1 MAKRNY
7 PNDYYAWYNDDDRI
21 AILERVTST
30 DSSQTHRE
38 VWDSFQS
45 SGDLSGTITGV
56 TRSSSTA
63 TYTTSAAHGLADN
76 DRVSIAGTTNFNDD
90 DLSSQTVTVTGFST
104 TTFGMTL
111 SAASG
116 ATESGL
122 SATFTSLFVD
132 DGLRL
137 TYHSK
142 YSPVSAITDD
152 LKTSSGLDSGMHHA
166 LVNYVKCRLFQD
178 MGDIQ
183 QAEYYRKLFEEI
195 FKKYPSRKSGVRYL
209 SVPRI

>member
-45 SGDLSGTITGV
+45 SGDLSGDITTFADYTGTVSGTTRCV
-56 TRSSSTA
+56 TSE
-63 TYTTSAAHGLADN
+63 AHGLETG
-76 DRVSIAGTTNFNDD
+76 DRVSITSSPDADLDGNYAITKIDADEFYIVKAHVAETEGTW
-90 DLSSQTVTVTGFST
+90 S
-104 TTFGMTL
+104 
-111 SAASG
+111 
-116 ATESGL
+116 
-122 SATFTSLFVD
+122 SLFID
-132 DGLRL
+132 NGLRL

-142 YSPVSAITDD
+142 YSPVSAVTDD

>member
-1 MAKRNY
+1 MAVTKRNY
-7 PNDYYAWYNDDDRI
+7 PNDYFAWYNDDDRI
-21 AILERVTST
+21 AILERVTTT

-38 VWDSFQS
+38 TWDSFQS
-45 SGDLSGTITGV
+45 SGDLSGSIT
-56 TRSSSTA
+56 TFANYTSTVSG
-63 TYTTSAAHGLADN
+63 TTLITSTAHGLATN
-76 DRVSIAGTTNFNDD
+76 DRVSITSSPDSYYDDNYTITKVSADTFYIVKSYSAEDDGTW
-90 DLSSQTVTVTGFST
+90 
-104 TTFGMTL
+104 
-111 SAASG
+111 
-116 ATESGL
+116 
-122 SATFTSLFVD
+122 TSLFVD

-142 YSPVSAITDD
+142 YEPVSAVTDD
-152 LKTSSGLDSGMHHA
+152 LKTSSGLNSGMHHA

-209 SVPRI
+209 SVPRV

>member
-7 PNDYYAWYNDDDRI
+7 PNDYFCWYNDDDRL

-30 DSSQTHRE
+30 DSSQTHKE
-38 VWDSFQS
+38 AWDSFQS
-45 SGDLSGTITGV
+45 DGDLSGTITVFADAGSGEV
-56 TRSSSTA
+56 TV
-63 TYTTSAAHGLADN
+63 TSEAHGLTSSSSHN
-76 DRVSIAGTTNFNDD
+76 DRVSITSSPDAYYDGNYSITRVDADNFKITKAYSAEDSGTWN
-90 DLSSQTVTVTGFST
+90 
-104 TTFGMTL
+104 
-111 SAASG
+111 
-116 ATESGL
+116 
-122 SATFTSLFVD
+122 SLFVD

-183 QAEYYRKLFEEI
+183 QAEYYRKLFDEI

>member
-45 SGDLSGTITGV
+45 SGDLSGNITATSTSAGASVVITSASHGLTYSSTVQDRVAISGTTTYDGNYTITAADTNTFTIAATNSTSNEGAVSGV
-56 TRSSSTA
+56 TWA
-63 TYTTSAAHGLADN
+63 
-76 DRVSIAGTTNFNDD
+76 
-90 DLSSQTVTVTGFST
+90 
-104 TTFGMTL
+104 
-111 SAASG
+111 
-116 ATESGL
+116 
-122 SATFTSLFVD
+122 SLFVD

-195 FKKYPSRKSGVRYL
+195 FKKYPSRKSGVRVL
-209 SVPRI
+209 SVPNL

>member
-38 VWDSFQS
+38 VWDTFQS
-45 SGDLSGTITGV
+45 SGDLSGTIT
-56 TRSSSTA
+56 SSSTSS
-63 TYTTSAAHGLADN
+63 TIQFNCSASHGLATN
-76 DRVSIAGTTNFNDD
+76 DRVTISGTTSYDGNYAITYVDADSFTIAGSNSG
-90 DLSSQTVTVTGFST
+90 SSETGT
-104 TTFGMTL
+104 W
-111 SAASG
+111 
-116 ATESGL
+116 
-122 SATFTSLFVD
+122 TSLFVD
-132 DGLRL
+132 NGIRL

-142 YSPVSAITDD
+142 YSPVSAVTDD

-195 FKKYPSRKSGVRYL
+195 FKKYPSRKSGIRCL